1 MAKGFR
7 IANGSDWQ
15 KVGSGNVRIF
25 DGHDWRPGKAHA
37 WDGHNWIDLLEERHC
52 DTFEATW
59 TQGYWSW
66 GIAKGRSALVS
77 GNRPVQGCYRP
88 YHDSYDRG
96 DEWGMIG
103 FDDAAIRSAL
113 AGTNIEKVEVYLHS
127 LHWMYGNGGQCV
139 IGTHNG
145 RGWQS
150 KAWEAN
156 HSVAQARFWQR
167 NQGQWI
173 TLPNWVGDNFRD
185 NRLSGITV
193 HAGTTNGWYYGYFAG
208 TNDGWMKPKIRFTY
222 TK

>member
-1 MAKGFR
+1 MPFAKFKTNDGWLKIGGGNLRISNGHTWIPPHGRIWNGHEWVGFL
-7 IANGSDWQ
+7 DE
-15 KVGSGNVRIF
+15 K
-25 DGHDWRPGKAHA
+25 
-37 WDGHNWIDLLEERHC
+37 HC

-66 GIAKGRSALVS
+66 GAAKGRSALVS
-77 GNRPVQGCYRP
+77 PNRPVQGCYRP
-88 YHDSYDRG
+88 YHDSYDWG

-103 FDDAAIRSAL
+103 FDDGRIRAAL
-113 AGTNIEKVEVYLHS
+113 AGSRIEKVEVYLHS

-150 KAWEAN
+150 RAWESN

-185 NRLSGITV
+185 NKLSGITV
-193 HAGTTNGWYYGYFAG
+193 HAGTTNGFYYGYFAG
-208 TNDGWMKPKIRFTY
+208 TADGWMKPKLRFTY
-222 TK
+222 VK